1 MMTIDEVRAYVGCGL
16 HDIKKGMELWP
27 TDDPLLAAFYMYA
40 RSQAIAVKGDRDE
53 RDRAWASQRRLMERI
68 K

>member
-27 TDDPLLAAFYMYA
+27 TDDPLLAAFSPY
-40 RSQAIAVKGDRDE
+40 RDCV
-53 RDRAWASQRRLMERI
+53 RLNINVSNFDGRQLGLPQPCVG
-68 K
+68 